1 MSIKDALEKC
11 PIKNEFFTSKQ
22 QKYKEKRFNN
32 SLLNDLDDYL
42 EELRPKKFNFV
53 TDGIEAMND
62 ISKLG
67 LSDRQLK
74 KYNRVSWADNNAET

>member
-1 MSIKDALEKC
+1 M
-11 PIKNEFFTSKQ
+11 
-22 QKYKEKRFNN
+22 EKRFNN

-42 EELRPKKFNFV
+42 KELRPKKYDFV
-53 TDGIEAMND
+53 TEGIEAMND

-74 KYNRVSWADNNAET
+74 KFNRVSWIELIIKNLRKTSRDEKMSKSDIHQLIPI